1 MEMSGPTSAPIYA
14 FTYFW
19 RILMFDLM
27 P

>member
-1 MEMSGPTSAPIYA
+1 MSGPTSVPIYA

-19 RILMFDLM
+19 RIIILDLV